1 MTREVQQYERG
12 EIPMRPSAAGDIY
25 KTVET
30 SVMGVGQGVG
40 EAADERVRVVRH
52 GPDPLSIVH
61 DPPIL

>member
-1 MTREVQQYERG
+1 
-12 EIPMRPSAAGDIY
+12 MRPSAGDIY